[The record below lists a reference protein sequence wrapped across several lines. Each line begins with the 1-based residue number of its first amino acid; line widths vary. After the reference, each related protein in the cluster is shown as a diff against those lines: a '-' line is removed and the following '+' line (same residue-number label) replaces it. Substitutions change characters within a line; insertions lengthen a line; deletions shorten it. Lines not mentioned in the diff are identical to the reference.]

1 LARTSS
7 AQAAISFGC
16 INTAP
21 QAPRLPAFISAI
33 DKDGGQ
39 APAIGASSIGSF
51 KPKRLQNNSA
61 RVRSRDILL
70 SLRLAF
76 RSKNEQVHGMKRF
89 GKDMIFFQRNT
100 IFF

>member
-21 QAPRLPAFISAI
+21 QAPRLPAFIIAI

-51 KPKRLQNNSA
+51 KPKRLQNDSA

-70 SLRLAF
+70 SLR
-76 RSKNEQVHGMKRF
+76 
-89 GKDMIFFQRNT
+89 
-100 IFF
+100 